1 MKGCCCIRPV
11 YLGALFLA
19 LLMHF
24 LFTYQKIKV
33 HNLIFVCPLQA
44 LATKMSQCSL
54 LRTHEEEEIKKK
66 MFLASRLHRT
76 SDSPLLPK
84 LLLFFLDKKHFRY
97 FIVASLAFF

>member
-1 MKGCCCIRPV
+1 M
-11 YLGALFLA
+11 YFGALFLA

-84 LLLFFLDKKHFRY
+84 LLLFFFLDKKHFRY